1 MELSDLRKE
10 PHLSASSIGDY
21 IDCGLLI
28 QAGKG
33 RQIPP

>member
-1 MELSDLRKE
+1 MELNDLRKE

-21 IDCGLLI
+21 IDCGLAL
-28 QAGKG
+28 QTGKD